1 MQYYKRIG
9 DRLLEAGLITEDQL
23 RVALDEQKKTGEL
36 IGAILF
42 SKGFISQQNLL
53 MVLSMSHTGDAMEQK
68 EEVEIPDDI
77 EDIVRQSTTALRS
90 EDLTISSIDVSLVPI
105 VRLVENIIFSGIDMG
120 ATDVHI
126 GPDTKGIRVRFRIDG
141 RLRHAMYLPKN
152 LLPAIVSR
160 IKIMGSMNIAE
171 NRVPQDGGTIISR
184 KNLKYD
190 LRISTFPIVDG
201 ENIVLRLLNKS
212 QLTLGLENLG
222 FEKGDVETLN
232 MSLNMPYGMVL
243 MSGPT
248 GSGKT
253 TTLYSAL
260 SIINSVYKNIFTI
273 EDPIEYHLPLIRQS
287 QVNVKAGLTFASG
300 LRSILRQD
308 PDVILVG
315 EMRDFETAEL
325 AIRAS
330 LTGHLVFSTLHTN
343 DAASSLPRLID
354 MGVEPFLL
362 ASTVDTVIS
371 QRLIRLLC
379 DHCKEGYSPAGTI
392 IEGSGM
398 AIPEGTVFF
407 RAKGCEKCNNTG
419 YRGRTVIYEIMK
431 MNPSLKELVI
441 NKASSDMIAASAV
454 ESGMRTMFDAGI
466 RKVISGITSLEE
478 VLSTVRTSS

>member
-1 MQYYKRIG
+1 MKYKKIG
-9 DRLLEAGLITEDQL
+9 ERLIESGLITEDQL
-23 RVALDEQKKTGEL
+23 KTALDEQKKTGEL

-42 SKGFISQQNLL
+42 SKGFITQQGLL
-53 MVLSMSHTGDAMEQK
+53 KVLSMSHTGETAEQK
-68 EEVEIPDDI
+68 EEVSIPEGI

-90 EDLTISSIDVSLVPI
+90 EGEKAVSVDVSLVPI
-105 VRLVENIIFSGIDMG
+105 VRLVENIIFSSIDMG
-120 ATDVHI
+120 ATDIHI
-126 GPDTKGIRVRFRIDG
+126 GPDSRGTRVRYRIDG
-141 RLRHAMYLPKN
+141 RLRHAMYLPKS

-160 IKIMGSMNIAE
+160 VKIMGSMNIAE
-171 NRVPQDGGTIISR
+171 NRVPQDGSTTISR

-190 LRISTFPIVDG
+190 VRISTFPIVDG
-201 ENIVLRLLNKS
+201 ENIVMRMLNKS
-212 QLTLGLENLG
+212 QLILGLENLG
-222 FEKGDVETLN
+222 FEKSDVESIN
-232 MSLNMPYGMVL
+232 ASLNMPYGMIL

-325 AIRAS
+325 AIRSA

-371 QRLIRLLC
+371 QRLVRVLC
-379 DHCKEGYSPAGTI
+379 DNCKEAYSPAKGSVPFSASDMG
-392 IEGSGM
+392 EGP
-398 AIPEGTVFF
+398 AIY
-407 RAKGCEKCNNTG
+407 RAVGCEKCNDSG
-419 YRGRTVIYEIMK
+419 YKGRTVIYEIMK
-431 MNPSLKELVI
+431 MNSAIKELTSR
-441 NKASSDMIAASAV
+441 KASSGMIAEAAK
-454 ESGMRTMFDAGI
+454 ESGMRTMLENGKRKVLAGI
-466 RKVISGITSLEE
+466 TTWEE
-478 VLSTVRTSS
+478 VLSTTRSES

>member
-160 IKIMGSMNIAE
+160 VKIMGSMNIAE

-190 LRISTFPIVDG
+190 VRISTFPVVDG

-222 FEKGDVETLN
+222 FEKKDVETLN

-287 QVNVKAGLTFASG
+287 QVNVKAGLT
-300 LRSILRQD
+300 
-308 PDVILVG
+308 
-315 EMRDFETAEL
+315 
-325 AIRAS
+325 
-330 LTGHLVFSTLHTN
+330 
-343 DAASSLPRLID
+343 
-354 MGVEPFLL
+354 
-362 ASTVDTVIS
+362 
-371 QRLIRLLC
+371 
-379 DHCKEGYSPAGTI
+379 
-392 IEGSGM
+392 
-398 AIPEGTVFF
+398 
-407 RAKGCEKCNNTG
+407 
-419 YRGRTVIYEIMK
+419 
-431 MNPSLKELVI
+431 
-441 NKASSDMIAASAV
+441 
-454 ESGMRTMFDAGI
+454 
-466 RKVISGITSLEE
+466 
-478 VLSTVRTSS
+478 